1 MGSEAGTTKA
11 PRVKVPAKHPPYFE
25 MVEAAIA
32 GVGGRNGAS
41 RHAISK
47 FVCDNYQV
55 DPVKSAVHLKLCLKN
70 SLAKG
75 KLKMARES
83 GKGAGGFK
91 IVKEEKP
98 KKVVKPKATSVVQK
112 SLKTASA
119 KRPAK
124 SPAAKKT
131 VKKTTAKSPGKK
143 VAKKTAKSPAKKAS
157 GKVAKSPA
165 AKKAAKPVKKAVPA
179 KSPKPKSTKPAAA
192 KKAALKKA
200 AKKGYV
206 GLFDREH
213 CFLN

>member
-98 KKVVKPKATSVVQK
+98 KKVVKLKATSVVKK

-119 KRPAK
+119 KR
-124 SPAAKKT
+124 
-131 VKKTTAKSPGKK
+131 
-143 VAKKTAKSPAKKAS
+143 PAKKAS

-165 AKKAAKPVKKAVPA
+165 AKKAAKPAKKAVPA

-192 KKAALKKA
+192 KKAAPKKA
-200 AKKGYV
+200 AKK
-206 GLFDREH
+206 
-213 CFLN
+213 

>member
-1 MGSEAGTTKA
+1 MGFPIDTMSETGTTKA

-98 KKVVKPKATSVVQK
+98 KKVVKLKATSVVKK

-119 KRPAK
+119 KRPTK

-143 VAKKTAKSPAKKAS
+143 VAKPA
-157 GKVAKSPA
+157 
-165 AKKAAKPVKKAVPA
+165 KKAVPA

-192 KKAALKKA
+192 KKAAPKK
-200 AKKGYV
+200 
-206 GLFDREH
+206 
-213 CFLN
+213 

>member
-1 MGSEAGTTKA
+1 MGPIDTMSETGSTKA

-55 DPVKSAVHLKLCLKN
+55 DPV
-70 SLAKG
+70 
-75 KLKMARES
+75 KMARES

-143 VAKKTAKSPAKKAS
+143 VAKKAAKPAKKTAKSPAKKAS

-165 AKKAAKPVKKAVPA
+165 AKKAAKPAKKAVPA

>member
-55 DPVKSAVHLKLCLKN
+55 DPVKSAVHLELCLKN

-98 KKVVKPKATSVVQK
+98 KKVVKPKAAKVVQK

-143 VAKKTAKSPAKKAS
+143 VAKKAAKPAKSS
-157 GKVAKSPA
+157 G
-165 AKKAAKPVKKAVPA
+165 AKKAAKPVKKTVPA

-200 AKKGYV
+200 AKK
-206 GLFDREH
+206 
-213 CFLN
+213 

>member
-98 KKVVKPKATSVVQK
+98 KKVVKPKATSVVKK

-119 KRPAK
+119 KRPTK

-143 VAKKTAKSPAKKAS
+143 VAEKAAKPAKKTAKSPAKKAS
-157 GKVAKSPA
+157 GKVAKSSG
-165 AKKAAKPVKKAVPA
+165 AKKAAKPVNKTVVPA

-192 KKAALKKA
+192 KKAAPKKA
-200 AKKGYV
+200 AKK
-206 GLFDREH
+206 
-213 CFLN
+213 

>member
-1 MGSEAGTTKA
+1 MGFPIDTMSEAGTTKA

-98 KKVVKPKATSVVQK
+98 KKVVKLKATSVVKK

-119 KRPAK
+119 KRPTK

-143 VAKKTAKSPAKKAS
+143 
-157 GKVAKSPA
+157 
-165 AKKAAKPVKKAVPA
+165 AAKPAKKAVPA

-192 KKAALKKA
+192 KKAAPKK
-200 AKKGYV
+200 
-206 GLFDREH
+206 
-213 CFLN
+213 

>member
-98 KKVVKPKATSVVQK
+98 KKVVKLKATSVVKK

-119 KRPAK
+119 KRPTK
-124 SPAAKKT
+124 P
-131 VKKTTAKSPGKK
+131 P
-143 VAKKTAKSPAKKAS
+143 KKTAKSPAKKAS

-165 AKKAAKPVKKAVPA
+165 AKKAAKPAKKAVPA

-192 KKAALKKA
+192 KKAAPKKA
-200 AKKGYV
+200 AKK
-206 GLFDREH
+206 
-213 CFLN
+213 